1 MASAGLELAWG
12 AWDGVPCAVT
22 FHFLLRTRRKYKR
35 TRTRCPASFIPFG
48 MTNRLSVRVVPAPG
62 FLTLRDSSTEETSV
76 SSPSQAEI
84 GI

>member
-1 MASAGLELAWG
+1 MASAGLEPTRGAWG
-12 AWDGVPCAVT
+12 GVPWALT

-48 MTNRLSVRVVPAPG
+48 MTNKLSVREVPAPR

-76 SSPSQAEI
+76 SSSLSH
-84 GI
+84 